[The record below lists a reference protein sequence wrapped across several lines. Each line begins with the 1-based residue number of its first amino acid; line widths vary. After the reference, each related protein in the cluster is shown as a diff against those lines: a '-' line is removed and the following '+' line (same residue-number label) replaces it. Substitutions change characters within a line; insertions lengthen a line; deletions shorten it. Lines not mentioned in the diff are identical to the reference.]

1 MHGQSDDEAEE
12 DDMDLLDWTEGDLSM
27 DFDCDLELDLD
38 IDMSPEESQTLSQD
52 DTAEATNSGPHTA
65 VTRSTSV
72 TMMDE
77 EDPFLLC
84 PDDLLGPLLDLAEND
99 TALEAL
105 QVQDDPAV
113 NQFRDMDDMPRG
125 ALEVDSTG
133 AACDV
138 SVGSEEVPDDLLLGE
153 DWNV

>member
-1 MHGQSDDEAEE
+1 MFFDLPLDEGEYSPDKTAQDGEMHGQSDDEAEE

-38 IDMSPEESQTLSQD
+38 IDMSPEESQTLSQ
-52 DTAEATNSGPHTA
+52 
-65 VTRSTSV
+65 
-72 TMMDE
+72 
-77 EDPFLLC
+77 
-84 PDDLLGPLLDLAEND
+84 
-99 TALEAL
+99 
-105 QVQDDPAV
+105 
-113 NQFRDMDDMPRG
+113 
-125 ALEVDSTG
+125 VDSTG